1 MIQVLLGKLYKSR
14 MKFCRVK
21 LLRCV
26 CVHTYARERKRPI
39 EQLHTYTT
47 VQNSRRTLNVP
58 KTKPSP
64 SGLQLTVIFTIDWS
78 FCLFGPWNVKKL
90 KRWTY
95 NSKLTRQT
103 VKSLTSDRIQD
114 IYEVDV
120 LATVGGFIFVIFA
133 GINQVKQMKVFRI
146 SLSWIQTDSF
156 FHSSCFK
163 VQVQKLY
170 WTSDDMSVYF
180 DRRAAD
186 QWQRRVTVEA
196 EPQSPAEAGCRLTGW
211 WQKFSV
217 LMWPLLSCSHPV
229 NNRQCSDRGW
239 DSWLRTSLCVNEI
252 NPQRLW
258 QTAVPAGNFW
268 FAGRATPLALFWPGR
283 RAG

>member
-1 MIQVLLGKLYKSR
+1 MKYQSKIYMIQVLLGKLYKSR

-103 VKSLTSDRIQD
+103 GKSPVISPVIEYRI
-114 IYEVDV
+114 Y
-120 LATVGGFIFVIFA
+120 
-133 GINQVKQMKVFRI
+133 MR
-146 SLSWIQTDSF
+146 W
-156 FHSSCFK
+156 
-163 VQVQKLY
+163 
-170 WTSDDMSVYF
+170 MS
-180 DRRAAD
+180 
-186 QWQRRVTVEA
+186 
-196 EPQSPAEAGCRLTGW
+196 
-211 WQKFSV
+211 
-217 LMWPLLSCSHPV
+217 WPLLG
-229 NNRQCSDRGW
+229 D
-239 DSWLRTSLCVNEI
+239 
-252 NPQRLW
+252 
-258 QTAVPAGNFW
+258 
-268 FAGRATPLALFWPGR
+268 LFLLFLQV
-283 RAG
+283 